1 LLEDCFW
8 VYEAAKEGAAVDEVE
23 FSALDP
29 FVFGIVDL
37 EVAIWRDAVVLA
49 FAQDSIL

>member
-1 LLEDCFW
+1 LLEDCLW

-37 EVAIWRDAVVLA
+37 EAIWRDAVVLA
-49 FAQDSIL
+49 FAQDSLL